1 MRKISFVCS
10 ILLFVS
16 SLGARTN
23 PFETT
28 QAYIDTKTTLIKAL
42 KTQELPTVKKIL
54 KVTKVQIIK
63 FIDISIIDNIMHL
76 SAEYKLKK
84 WFILENENKFIF
96 DYISQK
102 QFYTKEELLSND
114 KYFNKVIIGAHPE
127 NNYFRVVIET
137 KDNISK
143 YKINVEEEG
152 SITIFRK

>member
-1 MRKISFVCS
+1 
-10 ILLFVS
+10 VS
-16 SLGARTN
+16 SLGARIN

-28 QAYIDTKTTLIKAL
+28 QAYIDRKITLVEAL
-42 KTQELPTVKKIL
+42 KIKNEVKKIP

-84 WFILENENKFIF
+84 WFILENENKIIF

-137 KDNISK
+137 KDKISE
-143 YKINVEEEG
+143 YKINVEKEG